1 MKKLLSFT
9 LGVIT
14 IALLFSGCTLRLKA
28 EDISNTLEKHDLAPI
43 AVIPDKDIAAAA
55 NFYIELFKSSYEENV
70 LLSPLSIIN
79 ALAITSNGA
88 AGDTLKEF
96 EQVFGTDIASLN
108 EMLKAYN
115 ETLPHGKGYEVQVA
129 NSIWFKDDESLS
141 VEKGFLQDNADYYN
155 SGIYRAAFD
164 ETTLKDINNWVKD
177 KTEGRI
183 TDILDKIPRD
193 AVLYLVNALAFDG
206 EWNEVY
212 EKSNIANGNFVTE
225 GLEKQAVDFMYSKEK
240 GYIKGDN
247 EEGFIKYYKDNKY
260 AFVGLLPSVGIT
272 MEEYIS
278 TLTGEEILSLL
289 ENKDEENVQ
298 VGIPKFKSEA
308 SLELSYV
315 LPSLGLNEAFD
326 EHEADF
332 STMATSTKGNI
343 YINRV
348 LHKTFIEVNAKGTK
362 AGAATVVEMKTEGAM
377 IIEKEVILNRPFLYM
392 IVDTEYNLPIFI
404 GTMNSLK

>member
-164 ETTLKDINNWVKD
+164 ETTLKDINNLVKD

-183 TDILDKIPRD
+183 TDILDKIPKD